1 MKYNKVPL
9 GDLITVLTDY
19 HANGAYQKLKENVEL
34 LDDEDYALMV
44 RTTNFESNDFS
55 DSLKFIS
62 EHAYNFLEKSKVYG
76 GDLIMNKIANAGSIY
91 LMPDLKRPVSLAMNL
106 FLIRVDEQKANPVY
120 VYIFLKINEAYV
132 KQFANGSVTKTITKD
147 AVRNLE
153 ISLPP
158 REVQN
163 EIANQYNSLSK
174 KIAVNSRI
182 NKILEEMAQAI
193 FKSWFVDFDPVK
205 AKMNGEQ
212 PEGMDAATAS
222 LFPEKLVESELGLI
236 PEGWPVDQV
245 GNHIDVTKGK
255 SYKSAELQEST
266 TALVTLKSFKR
277 GGGYRMDGLK
287 EYTGKYKPQQ
297 VIEAGDLV
305 MSLTDVTQAAEI
317 VGKPALVIDAP
328 QYDTLVASLDVA
340 ILRPKET
347 DAKQYFYGLMST
359 YRFHRYA
366 ESFATGTT
374 VLHLSPKGITT
385 FEFACPS
392 AELVKKYHEF
402 AAPIFAKIEANILES
417 QELAKLR
424 DTLLPKLLSGEIE
437 LGQAQE
443 LAEVE

>member
-1 MKYNKVPL
+1 MSCNWPIKKL
-9 GDLITVLTDY
+9 GDL
-19 HANGAYQKLKENVEL
+19 
-34 LDDEDYALMV
+34 V
-44 RTTNFESNDFS
+44 RFNSGGTP
-55 DSLKFIS
+55 
-62 EHAYNFLEKSKVYG
+62 SK
-76 GDLIMNKIANAGSIY
+76 K
-91 LMPDLKRPVSLAMNL
+91 
-106 FLIRVDEQKANPVY
+106 
-120 VYIFLKINEAYV
+120 NEAYWGGDIPWISASSMNNTRYTDSDLKVSEEGSQNGTRLVPKDTVLLLVRGGALHNKIPVGITTKEVTFNQDV
-132 KQFANGSVTKTITKD
+132 KAVVPKTTEITPWYLLFWFVSMKKTLLAKVENTGIGAGKLDTKILQE
-147 AVRNLE
+147 LE
-153 ISLPP
+153 IPLPP
-158 REVQN
+158 LSELKRLEAFCKALDDKL
-163 EIANQYNSLSK
+163 ILNSET
-174 KIAVNSRI
+174 
-182 NKILEEMAQAI
+182 NKTLEEMAQAI

-205 AKMNGEQ
+205 AKMSGEQ

-340 ILRPKET
+340 ILRPKKT

-366 ESFATGTT
+366 ESFAAGTT

-392 AELVKKYHEF
+392 AELVEKYHEF

-417 QELAKLR
+417 KELAKLR

-437 LGQAQE
+437 LG
-443 LAEVE
+443 

>member
-1 MKYNKVPL
+1 MSFDWPEVRL
-9 GDLITVLTDY
+9 GDYIDSCLGKMLDKKKNKGTLQPY
-19 HANGAYQKLKENVEL
+19 LGNSNV
-34 LDDEDYALMV
+34 
-44 RTTNFESNDFS
+44 RWGNFDLND
-55 DSLKFIS
+55 LAQMKFEES
-62 EHAYNFLEKSKVYG
+62 EHERYSLES
-76 GDLIMNKIANAGSIY
+76 GDLVVCEGGEPGRCAIWEGEVEGMKI
-91 LMPDLKRPVSLAMNL
+91 
-106 FLIRVDEQKANPVY
+106 QKA
-120 VYIFLKINEAYV
+120 LHR
-132 KQFANGSVTKTITKD
+132 
-147 AVRNLE
+147 VR
-153 ISLPP
+153 P
-158 REVQN
+158 
-163 EIANQYNSLSK
+163 NQYLNNYYLYYWFLYAGKIGSLEPYFTGTTIKHLTGRALANLPIRIPPLDIQLQCVSVLCSLDK
-174 KIAVNSRI
+174 KISHNI
-182 NKILEEMAQAI
+182 KTNQTLEQMAQAI

-245 GNHIDVTKGK
+245 GKHIDVTKGK

-437 LGQAQE
+437 LD
-443 LAEVE
+443 VERVNAND

>member
-1 MKYNKVPL
+1 MTSNWEAVQLKDIVQFKTGKLDSNAAEDGGQYPFFTCSP
-9 GDLITVLTDY
+9 ITLQINTHAFDTEAVLLAGNN
-19 HANGAYQKLKENVEL
+19 ANGVFAVKYYKGKFNAYQRTYVITPLNESVVCVKWLYFRIKHVTSEL
-34 LDDEDYALMV
+34 QKMSVGTATKFLTKKILD
-44 RTTNFESNDFS
+44 
-55 DSLKFIS
+55 
-62 EHAYNFLEKSKVYG
+62 AYEV
-76 GDLIMNKIANAGSIY
+76 
-91 LMPDLKRPVSLAMNL
+91 
-106 FLIRVDEQKANPVY
+106 Q
-120 VYIFLKINEAYV
+120 
-132 KQFANGSVTKTITKD
+132 
-147 AVRNLE
+147 
-153 ISLPP
+153 LPP
-158 REVQN
+158 IEEQERQ
-163 EIANQYNSLSK
+163 A
-174 KIAVNSRI
+174 
-182 NKILEEMAQAI
+182 KILWDLQNKLDLNAKTNQTLEQMAQAI

-205 AKMNGEQ
+205 AKMNGKQ

-222 LFPEKLVESELGLI
+222 LFPDKLVESELGLI

-245 GNHIDVTKGK
+245 GNHIDLTKGK

-347 DAKQYFYGLMST
+347 NAKQYFYGLMST

-392 AELVKKYHEF
+392 DELVEKYHKF

-424 DTLLPKLLSGEIE
+424 DMLLPKLLSGEID
-437 LGQAQE
+437 LGKTIPE
-443 LAEVE
+443 SIKGDV

>member
-1 MKYNKVPL
+1 GGVPHINL
-9 GDLITVLTDY
+9 GI
-19 HANGAYQKLKENVEL
+19 LK
-34 LDDEDYALMV
+34 A
-44 RTTNFESNDFS
+44 
-55 DSLKFIS
+55 
-62 EHAYNFLEKSKVYG
+62 
-76 GDLIMNKIANAGSIY
+76 
-91 LMPDLKRPVSLAMNL
+91 
-106 FLIRVDEQKANPVY
+106 
-120 VYIFLKINEAYV
+120 
-132 KQFANGSVTKTITKD
+132 
-147 AVRNLE
+147 LE
-153 ISLPP
+153 IPLPP
-158 REVQN
+158 LNIQ
-163 EIANQYNSLSK
+163 K
-174 KIAVNSRI
+174 KIVNIIRSI
-182 NKILEEMAQAI
+182 DQKITLNTQTNQTLEEMAQAI

-212 PEGMDAATAS
+212 LEGMDAATAS
-222 LFPEKLVESELGLI
+222 LFPDKLVESELGLI

-245 GNHIDVTKGK
+245 GKHLDVTKGK

>member
-1 MKYNKVPL
+1 MSFDWPEVRL
-9 GDLITVLTDY
+9 GDYIDSCLGKMLDKKKNKGTLQPY
-19 HANGAYQKLKENVEL
+19 LGNSNVRWGNFDL
-34 LDDEDYALMV
+34 NNLAQMKFED
-44 RTTNFESNDFS
+44 
-55 DSLKFIS
+55 S
-62 EHAYNFLEKSKVYG
+62 EHERYSLES
-76 GDLIMNKIANAGSIY
+76 GDLVVCEGGEPGRCAIWEGEVEGMKI
-91 LMPDLKRPVSLAMNL
+91 
-106 FLIRVDEQKANPVY
+106 QKA
-120 VYIFLKINEAYV
+120 LHR
-132 KQFANGSVTKTITKD
+132 
-147 AVRNLE
+147 VR
-153 ISLPP
+153 P
-158 REVQN
+158 
-163 EIANQYNSLSK
+163 NQYLNNYYLYYWFLYAGKTGSLEPYFTGTTIKHLTGRALVNLPIRIPPLDIQLQCVSVLCSLDK
-174 KIAVNSRI
+174 KISHNI
-182 NKILEEMAQAI
+182 KTNQTLEQMAQAI

-245 GNHIDVTKGK
+245 GNHIELTKGK
-255 SYKSAELQEST
+255 SYKSSELQEST

-287 EYTGKYKPQQ
+287 EYTGTYKPQQ

-317 VGKPALVIDAP
+317 VGKPALVIEAP

-340 ILRPKET
+340 ILRPKAT

-359 YRFHRYA
+359 YRFHRYT

-392 AELVKKYHEF
+392 SELVKKYHQF
-402 AAPIFAKIEANILES
+402 AAQIFAKIEANILES

-437 LGQAQE
+437 LGTSEE
-443 LAEVE
+443 LVEAI

>member
-1 MKYNKVPL
+1 MSFEKTPLNEFITLQRGFDLPKGDRAEGTVPVVASTGVGGYHDSAKVDAPGVVIGRSVSIGGGQYIQEPFWPLNTTLWVKDFKGHDPRFIYYLMRSIDFTKFNVGSGVPTLNRNHLSSLLVNELGLDREKAISKQL
-9 GDLITVLTDY
+9 GDI
-19 HANGAYQKLKENVEL
+19 
-34 LDDEDYALMV
+34 DD
-44 RTTNFESNDFS
+44 
-55 DSLKFIS
+55 
-62 EHAYNFLEKSKVYG
+62 
-76 GDLIMNKIANAGSIY
+76 KIALNTQTNQT
-91 LMPDLKRPVSLAMNL
+91 L
-106 FLIRVDEQKANPVY
+106 EQ
-120 VYIFLKINEAYV
+120 I
-132 KQFANGSVTKTITKD
+132 
-147 AVRNLE
+147 
-153 ISLPP
+153 
-158 REVQN
+158 
-163 EIANQYNSLSK
+163 
-174 KIAVNSRI
+174 
-182 NKILEEMAQAI
+182 AQAI

-340 ILRPKET
+340 ILSPKET

-424 DTLLPKLLSGEIE
+424 DTLLPKLLSGEIK
-437 LGQAQE
+437 LGDTAIMKTE
-443 LAEVE
+443 KVMESAK

>member
-1 MKYNKVPL
+1 MRSNFQTLKLRDVIEIVIDNRGRNPKSYSDYGVPVIDNYLIVSEAEANLSQVKRYIDEHTYNTFIRKYISKGDVLMTLVGNGYGKVAITPEQQCIIIQNTIGLRCNKNNDNL
-9 GDLITVLTDY
+9 YLYYLLKANREVL
-19 HANGAYQKLKENVEL
+19 
-34 LDDEDYALMV
+34 
-44 RTTNFESNDFS
+44 
-55 DSLKFIS
+55 
-62 EHAYNFLEKSKVYG
+62 
-76 GDLIMNKIANAGSIY
+76 
-91 LMPDLKRPVSLAMNL
+91 MNL
-106 FLIRVDEQKANPVY
+106 NRGAAQPSIKVGDILDLEFTFPPLHIQQK
-120 VYIFLKINEAYV
+120 I
-132 KQFANGSVTKTITKD
+132 GSTLGGLDKKS
-147 AVRNLE
+147 
-153 ISLPP
+153 SLNS
-158 REVQN
+158 Q
-163 EIANQYNSLSK
+163 ANQT
-174 KIAVNSRI
+174 
-182 NKILEEMAQAI
+182 LEEMAQAI

-212 PEGMDAATAS
+212 PEGMDVATAS
-222 LFPEKLVESELGLI
+222 LFPEKLVESELGLV

-340 ILRPKET
+340 ILRTKET

-424 DTLLPKLLSGEIE
+424 DTLLPKLLSGEINLETTEE
-437 LGQAQE
+437 LV
-443 LAEVE
+443 EVN

>member
-1 MKYNKVPL
+1 MNCNWSVKKL
-9 GDLITVLTDY
+9 GDLV
-19 HANGAYQKLKENVEL
+19 
-34 LDDEDYALMV
+34 
-44 RTTNFESNDFS
+44 
-55 DSLKFIS
+55 KFTS
-62 EHAYNFLEKSKVYG
+62 GGTPSKS
-76 GDLIMNKIANAGSIY
+76 
-91 LMPDLKRPVSLAMNL
+91 
-106 FLIRVDEQKANPVY
+106 
-120 VYIFLKINEAYV
+120 NEAYWGGDIPWISASSMDSTRYSESDLKVTTEGSKNGTRLVPKDTVLLLVRGGALHNKIPVGITTREVTFNQDV
-132 KQFANGSVTKTITKD
+132 KALVPKTDEITPWYLLFWLISIKKTLLAKVENTGIGAGKLDTKILQE
-147 AVRNLE
+147 LE
-153 ISLPP
+153 VPLPP
-158 REVQN
+158 QSELKRLEKFCKALDDKIILN
-163 EIANQYNSLSK
+163 TDTNQT
-174 KIAVNSRI
+174 
-182 NKILEEMAQAI
+182 LEAMAQAI

-212 PEGMDAATAS
+212 PEGMDETTAS

-236 PEGWPVDQV
+236 PEGWPVDLV
-245 GNHIDVTKGK
+245 GNHIELTKGK
-255 SYKSAELQEST
+255 SYKSSELQEST

-287 EYTGKYKPQQ
+287 EYTGTYKPKQ

-317 VGKPALVIDAP
+317 VGKPALVIEAP

-340 ILRPKET
+340 ILRPKTT

-402 AAPIFAKIEANILES
+402 SAPIFAKIEANILES

-437 LGQAQE
+437 LRAT
-443 LAEVE
+443 EVMEPQS